1 MTSDVGIVFVVDDDV
16 RLADSLSRS
25 LRLRGF
31 QVLTF
36 HSAEDFLANYD
47 PGQPGCLILD
57 YGLPEMNG
65 LQLQA
70 HLRSQ
75 EYHIPIIFITGHGG
89 VPESVQ
95 ATKAGALDFLE
106 KPYKPAVLVDRI
118 ETALTIDRLNRDR
131 MTVISGLVDAVA
143 QLTDREREIFDLMIA
158 RPEIVSSKAIAQE
171 LAISHRTV
179 EKHRAQILLKTK
191 CRSVAELIGRYSA
204 AVQASSPADNKLT

>member
-1 MTSDVGIVFVVDDDV
+1 MTGDAGIVFVVDDDIQ
-16 RLADSLSRS
+16 LAVSLSRS

-31 QVLTF
+31 QVRTF

-47 PGQPGCLILD
+47 PGQSGCLILD

-70 HLRSQ
+70 HLRSHDC
-75 EYHIPIIFITGHGG
+75 HIPIIFITGHGG
-89 VPESVQ
+89 VPESVA

-106 KPYKPAVLVDRI
+106 KPYKPSVLVDRI

-131 MTVISGLVDAVA
+131 TTVVSGLVEAVA
-143 QLTDREREIFDLMIA
+143 QLTDRERQIFDLMIA
-158 RPEIVSSKAIAQE
+158 RPDIVSNKAIAQE

-191 CRSVAELIGRYSA
+191 CGSIAELFVRYSA
-204 AVQASSPADNKLT
+204 VMQASSPSDNKLP